1 MPTSLTLSTA
11 IILGLLGSA
20 HCLGMC
26 GGIAASIAMTQSR
39 RYYLVA
45 YNVGRIFSY
54 ALAGFLVGSLG
65 FMIKDPVTGLILR
78 TGAGLLLIAM
88 GLYIGQWWKGLTRI
102 EKLGQGLWS
111 IIRPAASKLLP
122 VQTLSQALLLGFFW
136 GWLPCGLIYSTL
148 IWSASAQHPL
158 ESAVLMFTFGL
169 GTLPA
174 MLATG
179 LLANEV
185 KQLLQRQWIHTVAGI
200 VIIAFGIYTIP
211 WTGLTH

>member
-1 MPTSLTLSTA
+1 
-11 IILGLLGSA
+11 
-20 HCLGMC
+20 
-26 GGIAASIAMTQSR
+26 
-39 RYYLVA
+39 
-45 YNVGRIFSY
+45 
-54 ALAGFLVGSLG
+54 
-65 FMIKDPVTGLILR
+65 MIKDPVTGLILR